1 MKELQKNSILK
12 QWPHYQKILKSSKY
26 SQWKQNDLICKRS
39 MFYHTAITLSVF
51 YVIISLIVE
60 IIKIENM
67 RNIVQLTLFI
77 VLEIIIICIYSFC
90 KKIQIYFLIQYCL
103 ITVYILVTVQNEEKN
118 KIFIFLYLILV
129 NSHSNLIIKI
139 LLYLYF
145 IFTIIFYYR
154 LETLEVCIICLIAF
168 IHNSQLESHFIGN
181 YIKQLKLLSIIEQM
195 PSAVC
200 ILDQNTK
207 QITYSNQL
215 FEKLAQTLQVNDE
228 LAQSINNQSKEQQ
241 QIDFIRNLNLEEI
254 KNDGFQISDFIPQI
268 NDEGITDDQYKI
280 INVDFKR
287 QPSQNTLQNV
297 SFMCPNSA
305 SLKKKSKDIFSD
317 INTNDYLLN
326 SSRKS
331 YVTTIH
337 LQIQISHQPKSFI
350 LSAKTKRRKKSS
362 NNMNL
367 SKQSSRN
374 LGQFSKAQEMQNSI
388 YCDNLKLS
396 PNHTETLNHNLVEHS
411 EQFKCVN
418 DGFGQQSSTNHKVR
432 LMVNLIQ
439 ISDVLNEEQD
449 YQIYCIN
456 ELSPLLLQYTV
467 KKLEQVKKTIMRSL
481 SHELRTSLNA
491 VNGYISEAYER
502 IDNIQQLNKNLELSL
517 KYINLMQ
524 LKLQDFFDYRDILE
538 DQFELNIEKFDL
550 NQAINIC
557 VDLLKGQCQEKKLN
571 LNVEM
576 PSETIIA
583 IGDKNRFQQVL
594 INLLTNGIKFTQQ
607 GGITIQVSRDFQL
620 DSISGLEE
628 VKEIK
633 LQQLVQIRIIDSGIG
648 MKEELK
654 GILNKKFLYVDDDP
668 KISKDSVGIGLGLS
682 VCQYIIKAMGP
693 QGLNSLFLESIIGG
707 GSQFYFFLNYDS
719 IKKYHNDELV
729 PEPENKEQTIV
740 RLSPTKRSLLK
751 SMVIQ
756 PNSVCNSNDILIV
769 DDELFNLQ
777 ILANIIRNL
786 NSHNQKYEIT
796 MAFNGYQALEKI
808 KQKRIQNC
816 CCLGFKAIL
825 MDINMPI
832 MNGWDCVKQIRIFE
846 DQYKV
851 KRKIPIIAITGYGGK
866 KDLEKCIKYGFNYVS
881 TKPTDKQKI
890 LKIFQ
895 EFNI

>member
-26 SQWKQNDLICKRS
+26 SQWKQNDLVCKRS
-39 MFYHTAITLSVF
+39 MFYHTAIALSAF
-51 YVIISLIVE
+51 YVLISLIVE
-60 IIKIENM
+60 IIEMENM

-77 VLEIIIICIYSFC
+77 VSEIVIICIYSFC

-129 NSHSNLIIKI
+129 NSHSNIIIKI

-145 IFTIIFYYR
+145 SFTIIFFYK
-154 LETLEVCIICLIAF
+154 LETLEVCIICIIAF
-168 IHNSQLESHFIGN
+168 IHNSQLELHFIGN

-215 FEKLAQTLQVNDE
+215 FEKLAQTLQVSDE
-228 LAQSINNQSKEQQ
+228 LAQSINNSSKEQQ

-280 INVDFKR
+280 VNVDFKR

-374 LGQFSKAQEMQNSI
+374 LGQFSKVQDIQNSM

-396 PNHTETLNHNLVEHS
+396 PNHTETLNHNLVEHT

-418 DGFGQQSSTNHKVR
+418 DGFGQQSSTSHKVR

-467 KKLEQVKKTIMRSL
+467 KKLEQAKKTIMRSL
-481 SHELRTSLNA
+481 SHELRTSINA

-517 KYINLMQ
+517 KYINLMK

-538 DQFELNIEKFDL
+538 DQFELKVEKFDL
-550 NQAINIC
+550 NIAINLC
-557 VDLLKGQCQEKKLN
+557 VDLIKVQCQEKKLN

-628 VKEIK
+628 VREIK

-682 VCQYIIKAMGP
+682 VCQHIIKAMGP
-693 QGLNSLFLESIIGG
+693 QGLNSLFLESIMGG

-719 IKKYHNDELV
+719 IKKYHSDQDI
-729 PEPENKEQTIV
+729 PESENKEQTIV

-751 SMVIQ
+751 QIVTYQ
-756 PNSVCNSNDILIV
+756 NDACNSNDILIV
-769 DDELFNLQ
+769 DDEHFNLD
-777 ILANIIRNL
+777 ILANIIHNL
-786 NSHNQKYEIT
+786 NSHHKKYEIT
-796 MAFNGYQALEKI
+796 RAFNGSQALEKI

-832 MNGWDCVKQIRIFE
+832 MNGWDCAKQIRIFE

-851 KRKIPIIAITGYGGK
+851 QRKIPIIAITGYSGK
-866 KDLEKCIKYGFNYVS
+866 KDLEKCFKYGFDYVS